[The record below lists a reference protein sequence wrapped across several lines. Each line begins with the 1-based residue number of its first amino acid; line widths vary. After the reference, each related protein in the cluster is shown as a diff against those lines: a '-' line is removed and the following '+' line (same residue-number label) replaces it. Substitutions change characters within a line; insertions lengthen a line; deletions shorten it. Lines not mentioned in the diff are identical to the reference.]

1 MKVLGLD
8 ISSQTGWCVMED
20 GNLLQYGCL
29 PYEIQ
34 SNEFPWGILKS
45 AEEISDLIINKIQNT
60 TCDKIIVE
68 RTVLGRARDSQAL
81 LESIHT
87 LFQKKIKELDLDQ
100 KIHYIDVSLWRKKI
114 NLKLSKE
121 DKENN
126 KFINK
131 AKEKVVKKNGKRI
144 GKIGKKHVS
153 VRYANEKFGLNL
165 KLKNNNEA
173 DAINLA
179 SAFFI

>member
-114 NLKLSKE
+114 
-121 DKENN
+121 
-126 KFINK
+126 
-131 AKEKVVKKNGKRI
+131 KKI
-144 GKIGKKHVS
+144 
-153 VRYANEKFGLNL
+153 
-165 KLKNNNEA
+165 
-173 DAINLA
+173 INLL
-179 SAFFI
+179 IRQKRKWLRKMVKELGRLEKNMLVYVMQMKNLDLI